1 MTQPENP
8 HPYHTAAWFVVE
20 ERLLRA
26 RLHQVE
32 LERDVIRDHTRV
44 TIDSLTQALQAAH
57 DRHVAQHSEIERL
70 RADVQ
75 FLAERIERDQARAS
89 DLAAFCDERAQWSV
103 ETFGPGDRYA
113 GVIAHI
119 RKELNEIEAAPDDL
133 EEWIDVIL
141 LALDGAFRSA
151 GADGREIVAALV
163 AKHEKNRAR
172 RWPDWRTLSPGEVS
186 EHLEEGDHG

>member
-1 MTQPENP
+1 MTQEENP
-8 HPYHTAAWFVVE
+8 HPRGGAAWFVVE

-44 TIDSLTQALQAAH
+44 TIDSLTQALQAA
-57 DRHVAQHSEIERL
+57 Q
-70 RADVQ
+70 
-75 FLAERIERDQARAS
+75 
-89 DLAAFCDERAQWSV
+89 RAQWSV

-119 RKELNEIEAAPDDL
+119 RKELNEIEAATDDL

-151 GADGREIVAALV
+151 GADGCEIVAALV

-186 EHLEEGDHG
+186 EHLEEGDRG